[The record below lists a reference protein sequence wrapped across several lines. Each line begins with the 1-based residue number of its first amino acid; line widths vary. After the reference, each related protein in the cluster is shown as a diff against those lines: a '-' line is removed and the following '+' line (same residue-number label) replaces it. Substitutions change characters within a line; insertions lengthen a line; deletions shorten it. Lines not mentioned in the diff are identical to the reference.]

1 MKEGLLYEE
10 GELRYYKNGELF
22 HAGVVEKDGKIY
34 YIDSTGRAVKGHH
47 VVHRGMGNGILQHG
61 TYKFADDY
69 TLVKD
74 AHIASQSHSSKSR
87 KKKHSKKSS
96 KIKDQKTLWFVIIL
110 VIALVIMMAVAGV
123 DRIRDGEPLIGKSAS
138 ISQIDI

>member
-10 GELRYYKNGELF
+10 GELRYYKNGELY

-34 YIDSTGRAVKGHH
+34 YIDSTGRAAKGRHVIHH
-47 VVHRGMGNGILQHG
+47 GMGNGILQHG

-87 KKKHSKKSS
+87 KKKHSKR
-96 KIKDQKTLWFVIIL
+96 IKDPKTFWFIIVL
-110 VIALVIMMAVAGV
+110 VVALLVMLTAAGM

-138 ISQIDI
+138 VFQIDI

>member
-110 VIALVIMMAVAGV
+110 VIALFIMMAVAGV